1 MGVQGLTSL
10 LDTDRRIYRELEL
23 RRKRLLVDGSNL
35 LFPLYL
41 TGLDQNHG
49 GDYAAFEEEIEKFV
63 SALRLCEIEPYV
75 VMDGGADATNNKL
88 ETMKQRAEDNIRK
101 CHQAAVEG
109 TEQGV
114 LPLCSRMVF
123 VQTLERLKVPLAQ
136 CYGEADQQIAALASE
151 WQCLV
156 LSNDSDFFIFS
167 LPAGLLPIRHFQW
180 KSLELSGSRWYIPCK
195 SYHTSHLCSSF
206 NIGSQLL
213 PTFAVLAKVGSIRWA
228 DSDPTRE
235 GGPNRLRGLLSW
247 LSSFLTPQ
255 AGLEA
260 ALGLMENLSS
270 QRKEEVLQN
279 LTLEMEMYQLP
290 PSSLESFFIHGITPV
305 IPAVGEELQVVK
317 RQCPVLPEVGV
328 RVPDWMRRPLMQA
341 HLSGDILNV
350 LQLHRKGLSMPVD
363 HGDMPSAALTSRPL
377 RQLLYGLLLGRD
389 TRLLVEEWDRDG
401 LKLDPI
407 LVEPE
412 VTSVTRRLELR
423 SLNKGRLHLR
433 WERDC
438 AVLSDSV
445 SQEIYGGAT
454 KLALGR
460 VYNQAMLVEP
470 LEKCWEVELSQRLQV
485 ILQALKVKEASLR
498 SLPPQLRLPVAV
510 TCFWLQNAEPAP
522 DETLLKSLLLG
533 LSDGDALRHAAVLQP
548 ENPHQEP
555 KLDLDVAHAL
565 NQWQMCLKDSVGLNR
580 LLSCPLPDQHIARL
594 YEGTLVHR
602 LVHRMRTIGGLRD
615 FLKKDL
621 YQSMLSV
628 VQRSQE
634 ALRKTEERR
643 TALRWKPLDNLQQ
656 LSVQYEDQQAEM
668 KSFIRAQDD
677 PSLDYLSPDDPS
689 LDHLSPDDPSLD
701 HVLMLKTRFKT
712 KERNN
717 RCKNPELN
725 RKEESRGGGLL

>member
-10 LDTDRRIYRELEL
+10 LDSDRRIYRELEL
-23 RRKRLLVDGSNL
+23 RGKRLVVDGCNL

-41 TGLDQNHG
+41 TGSGLDQNHG

-75 VMDGGADATNNKL
+75 VMDGGADDTNNKL
-88 ETMKQRAEDNIRK
+88 ETLKQRYEDNIRK

-114 LPLCSRMVF
+114 LPLCSKMVF
-123 VQTLERLKVPLAQ
+123 VQTLDRLQVPLAQ

-151 WQCLV
+151 WQCPV
-156 LSNDSDFFIFS
+156 LSNDSDFFIFN

-180 KSLELSGSRWYIPCK
+180 KSLERSGSRWYVPCR
-195 SYHTSHLCSSF
+195 SYHRSHLCTSF
-206 NIGSQLL
+206 HIGSQLL
-213 PTFAVLAKVGSIRWA
+213 PTFAVLAGNDYVKLSIRWDQFA
-228 DSDPTRE
+228 PTWGRK
-235 GGPNRLRGLLSW
+235 PHRLIGLLSW
-247 LSSFLTPQ
+247 LSGFLTPQ
-255 AGLEA
+255 AALEE
-260 ALGLMENLSS
+260 ALGLMGNLSS

-279 LTLEMEMYQLP
+279 LTLEMEAYQLP
-290 PSSLESFFIHGITPV
+290 PSSLESFFIHGITPLT
-305 IPAVGEELQVVK
+305 PAVGE
-317 RQCPVLPEVGV
+317 EVGV

-350 LQLHRKGLSMPVD
+350 LQLHRKGLRMPVD

-389 TRLLVEEWDRDG
+389 TGLLVEEWDRDG

-407 LVEPE
+407 PVQPD
-412 VTSVTRRLELR
+412 VRSVTPGLELR
-423 SLNKGRLHLR
+423 SLNK
-433 WERDC
+433 
-438 AVLSDSV
+438 
-445 SQEIYGGAT
+445 
-454 KLALGR
+454 
-460 VYNQAMLVEP
+460 
-470 LEKCWEVELSQRLQV
+470 VELSLRLQV
-485 ILQALKVKEASLR
+485 ILQALKVKESSL
-498 SLPPQLRLPVAV
+498 SGLPPQLRLPVAV

-522 DETLLKSLLLG
+522 DETLLKSLLLW

-565 NQWQMCLKDSVGLNR
+565 NQWQMCLKDSVQLNH
-580 LLSCPLPDQHIARL
+580 LLSCPLPDPHIARL
-594 YEGTLVHR
+594 YEGKLVHR

-615 FLKKDL
+615 FLKRDL

-628 VQRSQE
+628 VQR
-634 ALRKTEERR
+634 
-643 TALRWKPLDNLQQ
+643 
-656 LSVQYEDQQAEM
+656 
-668 KSFIRAQDD
+668 FIRAQDD

-689 LDHLSPDDPSLD
+689 LDY
-701 HVLMLKTRFKT
+701 VVMVKTRFKT

-725 RKEESRGGGLL
+725 RKEESRGGDLL